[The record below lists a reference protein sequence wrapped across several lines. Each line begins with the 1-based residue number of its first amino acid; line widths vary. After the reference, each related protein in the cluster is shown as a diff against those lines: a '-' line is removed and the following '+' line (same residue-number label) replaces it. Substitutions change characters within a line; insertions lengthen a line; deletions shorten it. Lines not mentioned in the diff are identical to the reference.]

1 MLVGQQGYVPEPH
14 FLTETLRSQNRFHD
28 PHQDSLFSNAW
39 TVQGFREWTNSGRS
53 SPLND
58 DLSLMAH
65 RTLPVRS
72 VRPIRHPET
81 LGVGPKTHVKQPVW
95 DKISENVYE
104 AQLPSLVT
112 PRSAVP
118 GGTRSK
124 SIRYAILEV
133 RTAMIIARMYLIEVD
148 ASGNHCWIAVT
159 LALMVSFVIYHS
171 FLAIYLIQIGYAL
184 QPKLSSITKP
194 LMPSSCCMA
203 RIQCHILLVP

>member
-53 SPLND
+53 SPLNSNEP
-58 DLSLMAH
+58 SLMAH

-72 VRPIRHPET
+72 TRPISCPKSLEPKQKT
-81 LGVGPKTHVKQPVW
+81 LHEQPVW

-104 AQLPSLVT
+104 AQVTSLVT

-133 RTAMIIARMYLIEVD
+133 RTAMIFAIICLTKVD
-148 ASGNHCWIAVT
+148 TSGIHC
-159 LALMVSFVIYHS
+159 
-171 FLAIYLIQIGYAL
+171 
-184 QPKLSSITKP
+184 
-194 LMPSSCCMA
+194 
-203 RIQCHILLVP
+203 

>member
-53 SPLND
+53 TPLNSD
-58 DLSLMAH
+58 DPSLMAH

-72 VRPIRHPET
+72 TRPIGYPET
-81 LGVGPKTHVKQPVW
+81 LEPKRKTHAKQPVW
-95 DKISENVYE
+95 DKISDNVYE
-104 AQLPSLVT
+104 AQVPSLVT

-133 RTAMIIARMYLIEVD
+133 RIAMIFARMYLTKFD
-148 ASGNHCWIAVT
+148 ASGTHCWIAVT
-159 LALMVSFVIYHS
+159 LALLVAIVTSPS
-171 FLAIYLIQIGYAL
+171 FLGINASQ
-184 QPKLSSITKP
+184 
-194 LMPSSCCMA
+194 
-203 RIQCHILLVP
+203 